1 MKYLFSILF
10 IILCVSCNNS
20 DLKTIEN
27 ENFLI
32 SYPESLNREKS
43 GENNILFKL
52 TPKNPEENRNYI
64 ESINLVTRD
73 YPNMSLKQA
82 AQKLKKEVNRVGVIT
97 DFKEIDFGNSNGYR
111 LEFKIIF
118 DEGMRRY
125 IQDYY
130 KKENLV
136 YILTFASQ
144 ESVYPEIYEEINTVL
159 KSFRLK

>member
-32 SYPESLNREKS
+32 SYPESLNREES
-43 GENNILFKL
+43 GENNTLFKL
-52 TPKNPEENRNYI
+52 TPKNPDENRNYI

-82 AQKLKKEVNRVGVIT
+82 VQKLKKEVNRVGVIT

-118 DEGMRRY
+118 DEGMRQY

-130 KKENLV
+130 KNGDRV

-144 ESVYPEIYEEINTVL
+144 ESIYPEIYEEMNTVL
-159 KSFRLK
+159 KSFSLK

>member
-1 MKYLFSILF
+1 
-10 IILCVSCNNS
+10 
-20 DLKTIEN
+20 
-27 ENFLI
+27 
-32 SYPESLNREKS
+32 
-43 GENNILFKL
+43 
-52 TPKNPEENRNYI
+52 
-64 ESINLVTRD
+64 
-73 YPNMSLKQA
+73 MSLKQA

-159 KSFRLK
+159 KSFSLK

>member
-1 MKYLFSILF
+1 MKIFS
-10 IILCVSCNNS
+10 
-20 DLKTIEN
+20 
-27 ENFLI
+27 I
-32 SYPESLNREKS
+32 SYPKSLKREES
-43 GENNILFKL
+43 GENNNLFKL
-52 TPKNPEENRNYI
+52 TPKNPDEKRNYI

-73 YPNMSLKQA
+73 YPDMNLKQT

-97 DFKEIDFGNSNGYR
+97 DFKEIDLGNSNGYR

-130 KKENLV
+130 KKEDRV

-144 ESVYPEIYEEINTVL
+144 ESVFPEIYEEMDTVL

>member
-1 MKYLFSILF
+1 
-10 IILCVSCNNS
+10 
-20 DLKTIEN
+20 
-27 ENFLI
+27 
-32 SYPESLNREKS
+32 
-43 GENNILFKL
+43 
-52 TPKNPEENRNYI
+52 
-64 ESINLVTRD
+64 
-73 YPNMSLKQA
+73 MSLKQA

-130 KKENLV
+130 KKEDLV

-144 ESVYPEIYEEINTVL
+144 ESFYQEIYEEMNTVL
-159 KSFRLK
+159 KSFSLK

>member
-1 MKYLFSILF
+1 
-10 IILCVSCNNS
+10 
-20 DLKTIEN
+20 
-27 ENFLI
+27 
-32 SYPESLNREKS
+32 
-43 GENNILFKL
+43 
-52 TPKNPEENRNYI
+52 
-64 ESINLVTRD
+64 
-73 YPNMSLKQA
+73 MSLKQA

-130 KKENLV
+130 KKEDLV

-144 ESVYPEIYEEINTVL
+144 ESFYQEIYEEMNTVL

>member
-1 MKYLFSILF
+1 M
-10 IILCVSCNNS
+10 
-20 DLKTIEN
+20 
-27 ENFLI
+27 
-32 SYPESLNREKS
+32 
-43 GENNILFKL
+43 
-52 TPKNPEENRNYI
+52 
-64 ESINLVTRD
+64 VTRD

-130 KKENLV
+130 KKEDRV

-144 ESVYPEIYEEINTVL
+144 ESVFPEIYEEMNTVL

>member
-1 MKYLFSILF
+1 M
-10 IILCVSCNNS
+10 
-20 DLKTIEN
+20 
-27 ENFLI
+27 
-32 SYPESLNREKS
+32 
-43 GENNILFKL
+43 
-52 TPKNPEENRNYI
+52 
-64 ESINLVTRD
+64 VTRD
-73 YPNMSLKQA
+73 YPDMSLKQA

-118 DEGMRRY
+118 DEGMCRY

-130 KKENLV
+130 KKEDLV

-144 ESVYPEIYEEINTVL
+144 ESVFPEIYEEMNTVL

>member
-1 MKYLFSILF
+1 
-10 IILCVSCNNS
+10 
-20 DLKTIEN
+20 
-27 ENFLI
+27 
-32 SYPESLNREKS
+32 
-43 GENNILFKL
+43 
-52 TPKNPEENRNYI
+52 
-64 ESINLVTRD
+64 
-73 YPNMSLKQA
+73 MSLKQA

-144 ESVYPEIYEEINTVL
+144 ESFYSEIYEEMNTVL
-159 KSFRLK
+159 KSFSLK

>member
-1 MKYLFSILF
+1 
-10 IILCVSCNNS
+10 
-20 DLKTIEN
+20 
-27 ENFLI
+27 
-32 SYPESLNREKS
+32 
-43 GENNILFKL
+43 
-52 TPKNPEENRNYI
+52 
-64 ESINLVTRD
+64 
-73 YPNMSLKQA
+73 MSLKQA

-97 DFKEIDFGNSNGYR
+97 DFKEIDLGNSNGYR

-159 KSFRLK
+159 KSFSLK